1 MKSEVFCEMKIEEG
15 IERIWM
21 FCNCTGQGSKEI
33 ALSLQKSKSLGT
45 CVTFTEKIWMK
56 ENWTANN
63 IRTTEICVVKYLSR

>member
-45 CVTFTEKIWMK
+45 CVTFREKI
-56 ENWTANN
+56 
-63 IRTTEICVVKYLSR
+63 